1 MAKRG
6 SLLVSLEIVISTSIR
21 GVFLGPRVLV
31 CNAGCG
37 TSGILVVVVRRNV
50 RICVYP
56 IVEVVIRKGGIVSC
70 GIPLPSRTLRCL
82 QQRLLACRL
91 EKLISNSVGF
101 HQVASLRI
109 DVLVIIVV
117 DINS

>member
-1 MAKRG
+1 MVARNTRVCVN
-6 SLLVSLEIVISTSIR
+6 SIADIV
-21 GVFLGPRVLV
+21 L
-31 CNAGCG
+31 
-37 TSGILVVVVRRNV
+37 
-50 RICVYP
+50 
-56 IVEVVIRKGGIVSC
+56 RKGGIVSC